1 MTADLDTDA
10 GALRLLL
17 ERRVRVIFHSDALTA
32 AEVDGRHTF
41 AVRWTTDAGWRC
53 GCGGPPCPHIAAVR
67 MVADHASE
75 VTS

>member
-1 MTADLDTDA
+1 VTAALDTDA

-32 AEVDGRHTF
+32 AEVDGRLTY
-41 AVRWTTDAGWRC
+41 AVRWTSDAGWRC
-53 GCGGPPCPHIAAVR
+53 GCGDVACVHIAAVR
-67 MVADHASE
+67 FVADHASE